1 MIESLAGGPWVK
13 PTVQDERVSISSV
26 NATRHSISA
35 NRRTITVGPVV
46 DDHNR
51 RVLRCILG
59 WTSELGAV
67 HVVRGHT
74 RREPSDATVAY
85 RQNISP
91 QGVRTGNSRVV
102 VESSGRVS
110 GERHDAVVVTLVGWV
125 GRVKVLIVR

>member
-1 MIESLAGGPWVK
+1 VK
-13 PTVQDERVSISSV
+13 PAVRDEGISSG
-26 NATRHSISA
+26 ATNTTEQRSDVI
-35 NRRTITVGPVV
+35 RRTVTVGPVV